1 MKKFI
6 NLTTIYLLKQ
16 TVLFPKTPFC
26 GSGEFNKLD
35 LKVKKTQFLCTISSG
50 QDSTVSFFLLIH
62 IDKKDSLQLLYCNHF
77 WQIKNFLSTRL
88 LFQLSYVLKVSYNFI
103 LPETILFT
111 ENESRNWRKK
121 NFSRF
126 SQLENIPLLLTGHT
140 QTDTIEKNL
149 TNLLRGTSPEGFSKY
164 QILNYK
170 KTIGVFFSTINNDN
184 FFFLNDENK
193 TKLSTKNK
201 SKSQKIYWIYLK
213 TKKLTR
219 NNKPFFNRKKFQ
231 FSKRLK
237 LPKTPFLGQW
247 SNPQRKKLLN
257 NKSSS
262 KRETSHKIG
271 KFGIGI
277 PSFNFFACTI
287 FFSKTNRSKILLF
300 SKQNLS
306 YSFCVSSEVF
316 KLKISI
322 RKPLEN
328 IRRES
333 ISTLIKLYKFPLVT
347 DLTNFSSA
355 FSRNK
360 IRHQLIPFSRFLVH
374 SNIEYLLTNFFNLLN
389 DQNKYN
395 EKNFQKLVF
404 VYKLLVFQSLKK
416 KRKFSNYS
424 KTTVMNQV
432 STNET
437 RSLIQKLFFE
447 YKNIKL
453 KFSHIKKL
461 EKFE

>member
-1 MKKFI
+1 MKKFL
-6 NLTTIYLLKQ
+6 NLTIIDLLKK
-16 TVLFPKTPFC
+16 TVLFPKTPFW
-26 GSGEFNKLD
+26 GSGALNQLD
-35 LKVKKTQFLCTISSG
+35 LKAKKNQFLCAISSG

-62 IDKKDSLQLLYCNHF
+62 INKKDSLQLFYCNHF
-77 WQIKNFLSTRL
+77 WQIKNFFSTRL
-88 LFQLSYVLKVSYNFI
+88 LFQISYVLKVSYNFI
-103 LPETILFT
+103 LPETILLT

-140 QTDTIEKNL
+140 QTDTVEKNL
-149 TNLLRGTSPEGFSKY
+149 TNLLRGTSPAGFSKS
-164 QILNYK
+164 QNLNYK
-170 KTIGVFFSTINNDN
+170 KTIGVFFSTINNEN
-184 FFFLNDENK
+184 SFFLNGENK
-193 TKLSTKNK
+193 TKLSINKN
-201 SKSQKIYWIYLK
+201 SKSQQFYWISLK
-213 TKKLTR
+213 KNKVTR
-219 NNKPFFNRKKFQ
+219 NNKPYFNRKKFQ

-257 NKSSS
+257 NKSSA
-262 KRETSHKIG
+262 KRETSHKSG
-271 KFGIGI
+271 KLGIAI

-287 FFSKTNRSKILLF
+287 FFSKKNPSKIILF
-300 SKQNLS
+300 SKKNLS

-316 KLKISI
+316 KLKISV

-333 ISTLIKLYKFPLVT
+333 ISTLIKLYKFPLVS

-360 IRHQLIPFSRFLVH
+360 IRHQLIPFSRFLVQ

-389 DQNKYN
+389 HQNNYN
-395 EKNFQKLVF
+395 EKNCQKLVF
-404 VYKLLVFQSLKK
+404 VYKLLVFESLKK
-416 KRKFSNYS
+416 TRKFSNYS
-424 KTTVMNQV
+424 KTTVMHQV

-447 YKNIKL
+447 YKNINL

-461 EKFE
+461 EKF

>member
-1 MKKFI
+1 MKKFL
-6 NLTTIYLLKQ
+6 NLTTIDLLKQ
-16 TVLFPKTPFC
+16 TVLFPKTHFC
-26 GSGEFNKLD
+26 GSGALNQLD
-35 LKVKKTQFLCTISSG
+35 LKAKKNQFLSTISSG

-62 IDKKDSLQLLYCNHF
+62 IEKKDCLQLLYCNHF
-77 WQIKNFLSTRL
+77 WQIKNFFSTRL
-88 LFQLSYVLKVSYNFI
+88 LFQISYVLKVSYNFI
-103 LPETILFT
+103 LPETIFLT

-140 QTDTIEKNL
+140 QTDTVEKNL
-149 TNLLRGTSPEGFSKY
+149 TNLLRGTSPAGFSKS

-170 KTIGVFFSTINNDN
+170 KTVGVFFSTKNNDIS
-184 FFFLNDENK
+184 FFINDEKK
-193 TKLSTKNK
+193 TKLSNSKN
-201 SKSQKIYWIYLK
+201 QKIYWIYLK

-219 NNKPFFNRKKFQ
+219 TNKSYFNRKKFQ

-237 LPKTPFLGQW
+237 QKC
-247 SNPQRKKLLN
+247 SNSGAKNTVFCSRKKLLN
-257 NKSSS
+257 TKISS
-262 KRETSHKIG
+262 KRETSHKIA
-271 KFGIGI
+271 KFGIAI

-287 FFSKTNRSKILLF
+287 FFSKKNPSKFLSF

-316 KLKISI
+316 KLKISV

-333 ISTLIKLYKFPLVT
+333 ISTLIKVYKFPLVS

-360 IRHQLIPFSRFLVH
+360 IRHQLIPFSRFLVQ

-389 DQNKYN
+389 DQNKSN
-395 EKNFQKLVF
+395 EKKFQKLVF

-424 KTTVMNQV
+424 KTTGMNQV
-432 STNET
+432 SNKTT

-447 YKNIKL
+447 YKNINL